1 MIRVVIENILLFLL
15 PTIVY
20 VVYVSITRRDA
31 KTGPLDGAPIGWLVL
46 AGTLLVFVTLAAFGT
61 SSGSKPGSVYVP
73 SQMKDGKIEP
83 GRLE

>member
-15 PTIVY
+15 PAIVY
-20 VVYVSITRRDA
+20 VVYVSVTRRDTKGA
-31 KTGPLDGAPIGWLVL
+31 LDGAPIGWLVL

-73 SQMKDGKIEP
+73 SELKDGKIEP